1 MGKIGVII
9 KEPGRVMRQGDQMNE
24 ITEMAKNHC
33 KQYVRRMDSDV
44 LMHRIHNAMSYL
56 DWHGRMG
63 ITVVMS
69 RDVLR
74 VIQAGEGVILENR
87 EQKRI
92 MKIFGCDVKIV
103 EGEGILFVG
112 YDALGGVSDE

>member
-1 MGKIGVII
+1 
-9 KEPGRVMRQGDQMNE
+9 MNE
-24 ITEMAKNHC
+24 ITEMAKNYC
-33 KQYVRRMDSDV
+33 KQLVRRMEADV

-69 RDVLR
+69 LDVYR
-74 VIQAGEGVILENR
+74 VIQIGEGVIAENR
-87 EQKRI
+87 EPKHI
-92 MKIFGCDVKIV
+92 VKIYGCDVKIV

-112 YDALGGVSDE
+112 YDALGGVFDDA

>member
-1 MGKIGVII
+1 
-9 KEPGRVMRQGDQMNE
+9 MNE
-24 ITEMAKNHC
+24 ITEMAKNYC
-33 KQYVRRMDSDV
+33 KQLVRQMEADV

-69 RDVLR
+69 LDVHR
-74 VIQAGEGVILENR
+74 VIQIGVGVIAENR
-87 EQKRI
+87 ESKHI

-112 YDALGGVSDE
+112 YDALGGGFDA